1 MKQVGE
7 RFARCKGNRLLL
19 AEAVVFEEVCRCA
32 DNAKPAMA
40 VAERNRHGPRDV
52 VARCDVRVAPP
63 GDVVRRV
70 ADVEDRIEQQLD
82 VAGARADDEIDV

>member
-1 MKQVGE
+1 MT
-7 RFARCKGNRLLL
+7 
-19 AEAVVFEEVCRCA
+19 
-32 DNAKPAMA
+32 MS
-40 VAERNRHGPRDV
+40 V
-52 VARCDVRVAPP
+52 VAAP